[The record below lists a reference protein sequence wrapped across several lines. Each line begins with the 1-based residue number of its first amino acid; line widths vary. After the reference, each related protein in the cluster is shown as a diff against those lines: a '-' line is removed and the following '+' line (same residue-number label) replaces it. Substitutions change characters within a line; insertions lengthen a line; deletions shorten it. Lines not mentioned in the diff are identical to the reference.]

1 MALLLLRWGVF
12 VSNIT
17 KKSKKDQ
24 TIITNKLTDGEQIN
38 SHMLKAVAGGC
49 IEGLIPVSEYSGF
62 GGTRLECCVN
72 GKALLTEKYRGIVPK
87 KVFLSAVLDIIG
99 IIKRCENYD
108 SKAYDNFYL
117 TADSVFIDDA
127 KKISLVY
134 WPLSS
139 NRNVYPVTDFLGELP
154 VLFTFS
160 PNEDKGY
167 IDRYMSFFSGRE
179 PFDIDRFEAAIRA
192 EISSETEVQQTT
204 LLQQDGKDNS
214 ASTGLLRFGSSA
226 DVENSGTSVLLEDGA
241 GYRQRVFS
249 EYDTATVVLSNES
262 GAMSHRYLVRL
273 KSGERIG
280 LTSEPFLIGKDMRYC
295 NYTVTDNSAVS
306 RKHAKIIREDDCDYV
321 VDLNS
326 TNKTYVNGQRIP
338 VERQVQIFSGARL
351 RFANEEFIFYA
362 ED

>member
-1 MALLLLRWGVF
+1 M
-12 VSNIT
+12 SNIT
-17 KKSKKDQ
+17 KKNKKDQ
-24 TIITNKLTDGEQIN
+24 TIIINKLTDGEQIN

-241 GYRQRVFS
+241 GYRQRDFS

-280 LTSEPFLIGKDMRYC
+280 ITSEPFLIGKDMRYC

-306 RKHAKIIREDDCDYV
+306 RQHAKIIREDDCDYV

-326 TNKTYVNGQRIP
+326 TNKTYVNGQQIP

>member
-1 MALLLLRWGVF
+1 M
-12 VSNIT
+12 SNIT
-17 KKSKKDQ
+17 IKNKKGQ

-87 KVFLSAVLDIIG
+87 KVFLSAVLDIID

-134 WPLSS
+134 WPLLS
-139 NRNVYPVTDFLGELP
+139 NHNICPVTGFLGELP
-154 VLFTFS
+154 VLFTLD

-179 PFDIDRFEAAIRA
+179 PFDIDRFEAAVKA
-192 EISSETEVQQTT
+192 ESVGDNEVQQTT
-204 LLQQDGKDNS
+204 LLQQDSKVSS
-214 ASTGLLRFGSSA
+214 ASSLKLRFA
-226 DVENSGTSVLLEDGA
+226 DSENGDSGTVLLSKDSA

-262 GAMSHRYLVRL
+262 GAASHRYLVRL

-280 LTSEPFLIGKDMRYC
+280 ITSESFLIGKDMRYC

-306 RKHAKIIREDDCDYV
+306 RQHAKIIREDDCDYV

-326 TNKTYVNGQRIP
+326 TNKTYVNGQQIP

>member
-1 MALLLLRWGVF
+1 M
-12 VSNIT
+12 SKIT
-17 KKSKKDQ
+17 IKSKKDQ

-38 SHMLKAVAGGC
+38 SHMLKAIAGGC

-62 GGTRLECCVN
+62 GGTRLECSVS

-179 PFDIDRFEAAIRA
+179 PFDIDRFEAAVRA

-226 DVENSGTSVLLEDGA
+226 DVENSGTSVLLEDSA
-241 GYRQRVFS
+241 GYRQRDFS

-280 LTSEPFLIGKDMRYC
+280 ITSESFLIGKDMRYC
-295 NYTVTDNSAVS
+295 DYTVTENSAVS
-306 RKHAKIIREDDCDYV
+306 RKHAKIIREDDSDYV
-321 VDLNS
+321 IDLNS
-326 TNKTYVNGQRIP
+326 TNKTYVNGQQIP

>member
-1 MALLLLRWGVF
+1 M
-12 VSNIT
+12 SNIT
-17 KKSKKDQ
+17 IKNKKDQ

-72 GKALLTEKYRGIVPK
+72 GKALLTEKYRGIVQK

-99 IIKRCENYD
+99 ILKRCENYD

-134 WPLSS
+134 WPLLS
-139 NRNVYPVTDFLGELP
+139 NRNICPVTDFLGELP
-154 VLFTFS
+154 VLFTLD
-160 PNEDKGY
+160 PNKDKGY

-179 PFDIDRFEAAIRA
+179 PFDIDRFEAAVKA
-192 EISSETEVQQTT
+192 ESVGGNEAQQTT
-204 LLQQDGKDNS
+204 LLQQGGKES
-214 ASTGLLRFGSSA
+214 TTSTGLLRFGSS
-226 DVENSGTSVLLEDGA
+226 ENGDSGTVLLSGDNTDN
-241 GYRQRVFS
+241 RQIDYS

-262 GAMSHRYLVRL
+262 GAASHRYLVRL

-295 NYTVTDNSAVS
+295 DYTVTDNSAVS
-306 RKHAKIIREDDCDYV
+306 RQHAKIIREDDCDYV

>member
-1 MALLLLRWGVF
+1 M
-12 VSNIT
+12 SNIT

-72 GKALLTEKYRGIVPK
+72 GKPLLTEKYRGIVPK
-87 KVFLSAVLDIIG
+87 KVFLSAVLDIID

-134 WPLSS
+134 WPLLS
-139 NRNVYPVTDFLGELP
+139 NRNICPVTGFLGELP
-154 VLFTFS
+154 VLLTLD

-179 PFDIDRFEAAIRA
+179 PFDIDRFEAAVKA
-192 EISSETEVQQTT
+192 ESVGDNEVQQTT
-204 LLQQDGKDNS
+204 LLQQDSKVSS
-214 ASTGLLRFGSSA
+214 ASSLKLRFA
-226 DVENSGTSVLLEDGA
+226 DSENGDSGTVLLSKDSA

-262 GAMSHRYLVRL
+262 GAASHRYLVRL
-273 KSGERIG
+273 NSGERIG

-306 RKHAKIIREDDCDYV
+306 RQHAKIIREDDCDYV

>member
-38 SHMLKAVAGGC
+38 SHMLKAIAGGC

-134 WPLSS
+134 WPLLS
-139 NRNVYPVTDFLGELP
+139 NSNICPVTGFLGELP
-154 VLFTFS
+154 VLFTLD

-179 PFDIDRFEAAIRA
+179 PFDIDRFEAAVKA
-192 EISSETEVQQTT
+192 ESAGGNEAQQTT
-204 LLQQDGKDNS
+204 LLQQDS
-214 ASTGLLRFGSSA
+214 STSTGLLRFGGSA

-241 GYRQRVFS
+241 GYRQRDFS

-280 LTSEPFLIGKDMRYC
+280 ITSESFLIGKDMRYC

-326 TNKTYVNGQRIP
+326 TNKTYVNGQQIP

>member
-17 KKSKKDQ
+17 KKNKKDQ

-134 WPLSS
+134 WPLLS
-139 NRNVYPVTDFLGELP
+139 NRNICPVTGFLGELP
-154 VLFTFS
+154 VLFTLD

-179 PFDIDRFEAAIRA
+179 PFDIDRFEAAVKA
-192 EISSETEVQQTT
+192 EKDGGNEAQQTT
-204 LLQQDGKDNS
+204 LLQQDS
-214 ASTGLLRFGSSA
+214 STSTGLLRFGGSENGSS
-226 DVENSGTSVLLEDGA
+226 GMVLLSGDNTDN
-241 GYRQRVFS
+241 RQIDYS

-262 GAMSHRYLVRL
+262 GAASHRYLVRL

-326 TNKTYVNGQRIP
+326 TNKTYVNGQQIP